1 MRILV
6 AGATGV
12 MGRALL
18 PRLQEAGHT
27 VFGLARTPRGL
38 LDVSLTGATPV
49 RGDVL
54 DAGAIL
60 RAVREAH
67 PEVIVNLTSAIPRR
81 LRVQPEDWAEDE
93 RVRVEGTV
101 NLLTAARETDVRLF
115 VQSSAGYVC
124 APRGEDWIDEEA
136 PLSTHPFLRAML
148 RMEEQVRAAPIPGVL
163 LRFAALMAPDAWH
176 TQQSV
181 TALRRGLLPIIGD
194 GSAYLSLIHVED
206 ATQAV
211 LCALASPDVAAGR
224 VYNVVDNA
232 PARMREVLPF
242 AAHALGASPPRM
254 VPAFLARML
263 VGALTLE
270 VFTASYRL
278 SNARIRRELGFEPR
292 YPTYREIWTQIAQ
305 AVSGKDFAPSTDL
318 NA

>member
-27 VFGLARTPRGL
+27 VFGLARTPHGL

-54 DAGAIL
+54 DADATL
-60 RAVREAH
+60 RAVREAR
-67 PEVIVNLTSAIPRR
+67 PEAIVNLTSAIPRR
-81 LRVQPEDWAEDE
+81 LRVHPEDWAEND
-93 RVRVEGTV
+93 RVRVEGTA
-101 NLLTAARETDVRLF
+101 NLLAAAHEMSVRLF

-136 PLSTHPFLRAML
+136 PLSTHPFLQATL
-148 RMEEQVRAAPIPGVL
+148 RMEEQVRTASVPGVL
-163 LRFAALMAPDAWH
+163 LRFAALMAADAWH

-181 TALRRGLLPIIGD
+181 AALRRGLLPIIGD
-194 GSAYLSLIHVED
+194 GSAYLSLIHVDD
-206 ATQAV
+206 AVQAV
-211 LCALASPDVAAGR
+211 LCALARPDVAAGR
-224 VYNVVDNA
+224 IYNVADSA
-232 PARMREVLPF
+232 PARMQEVLPF
-242 AAHALGASPPRM
+242 AARVLGAPPPRT
-254 VPAFLARML
+254 VPTFLARML
-263 VGALTLE
+263 AGALTLE

-292 YPTYREIWTQIAQ
+292 YPTYQEIWTQIAQ
-305 AVSGKDFAPSTDL
+305 VVSGQDFVPSTDL
-318 NA
+318 RA